1 MTPPYSSQTLAASRR
16 NGAARRRWCP
26 KSSLRA
32 ELRQGRACLV
42 GFARARI
49 ELQGGFERLPCRRR
63 IAALR
68 VRQAQVVLELG
79 VIRRFAGGFLQRRES
94 LSDEALLE
102 IDPP

>member
-49 ELQGGFERLPCRRR
+49 ELQGCFERLTCRRR

-68 VRQAQVVLELG
+68 VRQAQVVLGLH
-79 VIRRFAGGFLQRRES
+79 VIRRLARRFLQRGES
-94 LSDEALLE
+94 LADQTLLE
-102 IDPP
+102 I